1 MTKKEKNEIIKWAAQ
16 LTNEELEKEYYKA
29 VYDCLGSQTEE
40 MYELGYDIQDIIER
54 EKFED
59 YLCDRADVL
68 EEICQQRGIK
78 LWKENTNE
86 SNQNTV

>member
-16 LTNEELEKEYYKA
+16 LSDEELETEYYKA

-40 MYELGYDIQDIIER
+40 MYERGYDIQDIIER

-59 YLCDRADVL
+59 YLCQRADVL
-68 EEICQQRGIK
+68 EYICQERGIR
-78 LWKENTNE
+78 LWKEKDNA
-86 SNQNTV
+86 